1 MGASPTGKPCRVGL
15 FLKRPAAD
23 LLRAVLSPDK
33 TDQAESAARLEAP
46 EDGTSRF
53 HKRSPLGRMRM
64 MKEAGEEP
72 RVFSENRKDAIHF
85 LFPATLQVFF
95 TATEGG
101 SVAVTR
107 RPKPATYKALRAPAV
122 PLQRGAGRP
131 SRESGSRRNRPDFR
145 PAAPVKRGGRRITA
159 LPLNIVLSHGAHRGV
174 RHIAFFSATRS
185 GGGSPPLG
193 REPAVS
199 GRCAPSAPGPPP
211 ASCPG
216 GRRPPACRKA
226 SCPCRAPPAPSPRSP

>member
-1 MGASPTGKPCRVGL
+1 MEHPAFINEVHLGRWERWGRRRASSRETEKGAIH
-15 FLKRPAAD
+15 A
-23 LLRAVLSPDK
+23 LLR
-33 TDQAESAARLEAP
+33 R
-46 EDGTSRF
+46 
-53 HKRSPLGRMRM
+53 RSPGILHRHGGR
-64 MKEAGEEP
+64 
-72 RVFSENRKDAIHF
+72 S
-85 LFPATLQVFF
+85 
-95 TATEGG
+95 TA
-101 SVAVTR
+101 VR
-107 RPKPATYKALRAPAV
+107 RPWSAIYKALRPPAV

-145 PAAPVKRGGRRITA
+145 PAAPVKRGGRRTTA
-159 LPLNIVLSHGAHRGV
+159 LPLNIVPSHGAHPGV

-185 GGGSPPLG
+185 GGRSPLPLG

>member
-1 MGASPTGKPCRVGL
+1 
-15 FLKRPAAD
+15 
-23 LLRAVLSPDK
+23 
-33 TDQAESAARLEAP
+33 
-46 EDGTSRF
+46 
-53 HKRSPLGRMRM
+53 

-145 PAAPVKRGGRRITA
+145 PAAPSEAGWAPDNGAPAKHCPKPWCSPGRPAYRILFRDAIRRRESPPWAGARRQRA
-159 LPLNIVLSHGAHRGV
+159 LRS
-174 RHIAFFSATRS
+174 FSARS
-185 GGGSPPLG
+185 
-193 REPAVS
+193 
-199 GRCAPSAPGPPP
+199 
-211 ASCPG
+211 ASRFMS
-216 GRRPPACRKA
+216 RRAA
-226 SCPCRAPPAPSPRSP
+226 SSRLS